1 MSRRTILMSTITV
14 ASLFLAACGGSGF
27 DGGESGA
34 DSTAASSEEG
44 SVNVLIAASGDAEA
58 KAVKDA
64 VQVWSDDTGTPA
76 TVDVASDLVQQLAQ
90 GFAGGTPPDVFYTSS
105 DQFVGYAQ
113 NGSLEPYG
121 DDLSNKSDFYDSLR
135 DAFTYDNKL
144 YCAPKDFSTLALVI
158 NRQMW
163 QDAGLTE
170 ADYPTTWSEL
180 DEIAR
185 KLTNDDHVGLSFGPE
200 YQRIGVFFAQAGG
213 GLERDGK
220 AIVNAPE
227 NTEAL
232 NQVISMMN
240 DGSLKLS
247 NQIGAGWGGEAFG
260 KQLAAMV
267 IEGNWI
273 TGALKNDF
281 PDLEY
286 DVVPLPAGP
295 AGKGTLQYT
304 NCWGIASDSKSKD
317 SARNLVEFLTSTE
330 QQMKFADAFGVMPS
344 VKSAADEWK
353 EKNPTMVAFL
363 EGADY
368 AQYLPTRPGTTDV
381 ISDLNAK
388 FEQLPNLDVQTTLD
402 QAQLDLEAVLND

>member
-1 MSRRTILMSTITV
+1 MASV
-14 ASLFLAACGGSGF
+14 AAASLLLAACGGSGF
-27 DGGESGA
+27 DEDSSSTGSGQKNGEA
-34 DSTAASSEEG
+34 DSI
-44 SVNVLIAASGDAEA
+44 NVLIAASGDAEA
-58 KAVKDA
+58 TAVKEA
-64 VQVWSDDTGTPA
+64 VKAWSEGSGTTA

-113 NGSLEPYG
+113 NGSLEAYG
-121 DDLSNKSDFYDSLR
+121 DELGNKDDFYESLR
-135 DAFTYDNKL
+135 DAFTYEDKF

-163 QDAGLTE
+163 QEAGLTE
-170 ADYPTTWSEL
+170 ADYPKTWSEL
-180 DEIAR
+180 DEVAE
-185 KLTNDDHVGLSFGPE
+185 KLTTDEHVGLSFGPE

-213 GLERDGK
+213 ALEQDGQ
-220 AIVNAPE
+220 AVVNSPE
-227 NTEAL
+227 NQEAL
-232 NQVISMMN
+232 EHVIAMMES
-240 DGSLKLS
+240 GSTKLS

-281 PDLEY
+281 PDVEY
-286 DVVPLPAGP
+286 DIVPLPAGP
-295 AGKGTLQYT
+295 GGKGTLQYT
-304 NCWGIASDSKSKD
+304 NCWGIAADSNAKD
-317 SARNLVEFLTSTE
+317 NARQLVEFLTSTE

-344 VKSAADEWK
+344 VKSAADEWM

-368 AQYLPTRPGTTDV
+368 AQYLPTQPGTTDV
-381 ISDLNAK
+381 ISELNAK
-388 FEQLPNLDVQTTLD
+388 FEQLPNLDVQATLD
-402 QAQLDLEAVLND
+402 QAQTDLEAILTK